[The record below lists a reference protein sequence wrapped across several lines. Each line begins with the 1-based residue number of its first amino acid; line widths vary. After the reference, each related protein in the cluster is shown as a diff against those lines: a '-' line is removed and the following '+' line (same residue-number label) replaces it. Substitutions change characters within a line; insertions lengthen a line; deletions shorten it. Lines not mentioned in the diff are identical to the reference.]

1 MKQVV
6 SIFVPLLKFYIH
18 NPFRR
23 SAVVAMPIL
32 LRSAKLAFEKG
43 IAQGESESYFT
54 KLSDYIIL
62 ALVEAMHKVVLN
74 ICTYVVPSFLDNEKV
89 IPDELSQQEHVT
101 EICAI
106 MLGELNYCLQ
116 ICRLLPTEGQV
127 RSIVNEIMHVITESS
142 VTERT

>member
-62 ALVEAMHKVVLN
+62 ALVEAMHK
-74 ICTYVVPSFLDNEKV
+74 
-89 IPDELSQQEHVT
+89 EHVT